1 MPYVPPPSVLMPGN
15 EAIDHIRAVE
25 KYSAPEH
32 AIEQLRLAIVHRGV
46 GAILDDMKK
55 PPFGSSPISVPSD
68 SIPPPE
74 MWKTAQI
81 NVDGTV
87 IFSAADSPRPFKV
100 IRENMLRIWSQEE
113 VDNPNAKSGETLNT
127 GARQRSAP
135 VLTGV
140 CNAAKEL
147 WPDGIPN
154 TLKAKER
161 NKMIA
166 DQIKLKG
173 GSVPSD
179 GGLARAVQRAI
190 KSKQI
195 T

>member
-15 EAIDHIRAVE
+15 EAIAHIRAVE

-100 IRENMLRIWSQEE
+100 LRENMLRIWSQEE

-140 CNAAKEL
+140 
-147 WPDGIPN
+147 
-154 TLKAKER
+154 
-161 NKMIA
+161 MIA